1 MAFRLERA
9 RHQLPVDDRVRLAP
23 AFEARPPNGRVD
35 SVRGRLL
42 GGEVADAAR
51 LAVRVRVVSL
61 PPPLALGP

>member
-1 MAFRLERA
+1 MMARLRHQRA
-9 RHQLPVDDRVRLAP
+9 RRVDGVRSPLPFEVRAADGP
-23 AFEARPPNGRVD
+23 VD